1 MKSAGQTVIEN
12 ETKFGNEA
20 PSHGRAA
27 IRSAWERPKGERS
40 TPSVD
45 ASTVEAFARAIVK
58 PGGDALLID
67 SDNES
72 LGLVEIAETQGRV
85 FAVDVAEDIFAVDFD
100 GASMHVI
107 HDLRTE
113 LAAWNIHHIFL
124 ESGRDGHYH
133 VFARVSDP
141 NRLRELQC
149 RWGSRRKEG
158 VDIRRWIR
166 PPLSPHRSGLAPR
179 LISPETPE
187 EALRVLRR
195 PSTDSVVEMPR
206 LADEIDEVLRL
217 GTSAVRTYR
226 SRSEMLMA
234 LTVARVNARFS
245 KESIWRLL
253 IDPKN
258 RGGEKLQEMRQR
270 SGERAARRYFG
281 HGYDRALDFVR
292 SSPAFRDR
300 SEAMA
305 ALANIERAAS
315 RHHWRGRARKT
326 DRVVLIAHL
335 NLASRLGSLSYGF
348 SAREIADA
356 AGVSAATAWR
366 SSARLVKDGWINR
379 PRRDQRHDG
388 EAAKWKLIGRPS
400 VLTETIPTHRG
411 CEEGCF
417 TKDTDLAADAFR
429 SLGGLGKA
437 KQVIW
442 ESLSQPQTAKE
453 LKGRFQ
459 YRQSKSVY
467 IHLKVLRR
475 WGLVDCNAGIWRQL
489 RPDLDG
495 VADLLGVR
503 GAGQRQREQHAR
515 EREDFRNRRESERR
529 PLQII
534 DQTTGEVIDPRKPEP
549 NEMATVVA
557 RPINSIP
564 DDDTQ
569 FSF

>member
-356 AGVSAATAWR
+356 AGV
-366 SSARLVKDGWINR
+366 
-379 PRRDQRHDG
+379 
-388 EAAKWKLIGRPS
+388 
-400 VLTETIPTHRG
+400 
-411 CEEGCF
+411 
-417 TKDTDLAADAFR
+417 
-429 SLGGLGKA
+429 
-437 KQVIW
+437 
-442 ESLSQPQTAKE
+442 
-453 LKGRFQ
+453 
-459 YRQSKSVY
+459 
-467 IHLKVLRR
+467 
-475 WGLVDCNAGIWRQL
+475 
-489 RPDLDG
+489 
-495 VADLLGVR
+495 
-503 GAGQRQREQHAR
+503 
-515 EREDFRNRRESERR
+515 
-529 PLQII
+529 
-534 DQTTGEVIDPRKPEP
+534 
-549 NEMATVVA
+549 
-557 RPINSIP
+557 
-564 DDDTQ
+564 
-569 FSF
+569 